1 MGARSAAW
9 NDHNIPHGPAGS
21 ANFLA
26 GCDIVA
32 TFAAFSASHCRGA
45 SHKWSRLGGVRR
57 CMLKHM
63 WDDGYPGVFPDR
75 RVMCEQWAIPA
86 LVEIREHQPP
96 VGGWGSGG
104 AEAIIAKLE
113 EHRLA
118 RAAAA
123 PGVAPSTFQNQPNST
138 ANGLSAARRFL
149 DYWCTLDAVE
159 RAENQAFRDWHA
171 ANIKP

>member
-1 MGARSAAW
+1 VAPSVHSIDVPPGRLTAPSR
-9 NDHNIPHGPAGS
+9 DV
-21 ANFLA
+21 
-26 GCDIVA
+26 DIVA
-32 TFAAFSASHCRGA
+32 KQCR
-45 SHKWSRLGGVRR
+45 KWSIAV
-57 CMLKHM
+57 
-63 WDDGYPGVFPDR
+63 
-75 RVMCEQWAIPA
+75 
-86 LVEIREHQPP
+86 EHQPP

-104 AEAIIAKLE
+104 AEDIIAKLE

-149 DYWCTLDAVE
+149 NYWCTLDAVE